1 MPGIDKQKLR
11 FKVENTQN
19 LPTIPAT
26 LKNIL
31 NFLENSSI
39 SINKISDFISKD
51 PVLTM
56 KVLKMINSPVYG
68 FPGRI
73 SSVNQAVLL
82 LGLNV
87 IKGMLLG
94 VSVFEL
100 MQKAMTGLW
109 EHSLGCAALSNLLA
123 KKKGLK
129 SPEDVT
135 IAGLLHDIGKVLLA
149 VNIPELYEKLIAA
162 TDKHGFTILEEE
174 NAVLGVNHAEVGSW
188 IAKKWNFPNQLIE
201 IIQFHHEAHKAKTAN
216 LECCIVHLSDVL
228 IRAKGF
234 GFAGDHF
241 VPEVNQHAW
250 DNIGLS
256 EGDIKELL
264 INMEESL
271 EDYEELGA

>member
-1 MPGIDKQKLR
+1 MAGIDKQKLR
-11 FKVENTQN
+11 FKVENTHN

-26 LKNIL
+26 LKNII
-31 NFLENSSI
+31 NFLENPST

-100 MQKAMTGLW
+100 MQKAMVGLW
-109 EHSLGCAALSNLLA
+109 EHSLGCAALSNLMA
-123 KKKGLK
+123 KKRGLK
-129 SPEDVT
+129 SPEDIT

-149 VNIPELYEKLIAA
+149 VNIPEVYEKLIGA
-162 TDKHGFTILEEE
+162 TEKHGLTILEEE
-174 NAVLGVNHAEVGSW
+174 NAVLATNHAEVGSW
-188 IAKKWNFPNQLIE
+188 IAKKWNFPKHLVD
-201 IIQFHHEAHKAKTAN
+201 IIQLHHEPHKARTAKI
-216 LECCIVHLSDVL
+216 ECSIVHISDILV
-228 IRAKGF
+228 RARGF
-234 GFAGDHF
+234 GFAGDYSI
-241 VPEVNQHAW
+241 PEASEEAW
-250 DNIGLS
+250 EILGFSDD
-256 EGDIKELL
+256 DIKDLL
-264 INMEESL
+264 INIEDSL
-271 EDYEELGA
+271 EDYEDLGA

>member
-1 MPGIDKQKLR
+1 MTKIDKQKLR
-11 FKVENTQN
+11 FKIENTHT

-26 LKNIL
+26 LKSIL
-31 NFLENSSI
+31 NFLENPSV

-51 PVLTM
+51 PALTM

-100 MQKAMTGLW
+100 MQKAMIGLW
-109 EHSLGCAALSNLLA
+109 EHSLGCASLSNLMA

-129 SPEDVT
+129 SPEDIT

-149 VNIPELYEKLIAA
+149 VNIPEVYEKLIQL
-162 TDKHGFTILEEE
+162 TEKNGLTILEEE
-174 NAVLGVNHAEVGSW
+174 NVVFGTDHAEVGSW
-188 IAKKWNFPNQLIE
+188 IAKKWNFPKHLIE
-201 IIQFHHEAHKAKTAN
+201 IIQFHHNPQRAVTAKI
-216 LECCIVHLSDVL
+216 ECSIVHISDILV
-228 IRAKGF
+228 RAKGF
-234 GFAGDHF
+234 GFAGDHL
-241 VPEVNQHAW
+241 VPEAKQEAW
-250 DNIGLS
+250 DYIGLS
-256 EGDIKELL
+256 NDEIKELL
-264 INMEESL
+264 MNMEDSL
-271 EDYEELGA
+271 EDYEELST

>member
-1 MPGIDKQKLR
+1 MTGINKQKLR
-11 FKVENTQN
+11 FQVENTHN

-31 NFLENSSI
+31 NFLENPSV

-51 PVLTM
+51 PVLAM

-100 MQKAMTGLW
+100 MQKAMVGLW
-109 EHSLGCAALSNLLA
+109 EHSIGCAALSSMMA

-129 SPEDVT
+129 SPEDIT

-149 VNIPELYEKLIAA
+149 VNIPEVYERLIAA
-162 TDKHGFTILEEE
+162 TEKNGLTILEEE
-174 NAVLGVNHAEVGSW
+174 NTELATNHAEVGSW
-188 IAKKWNFPNQLIE
+188 IASKWNFPKNLIE
-201 IIQFHHEAHKAKTAN
+201 IIQYHHEPYKARIART
-216 LECCIVHLSDVL
+216 ECAIVHISDIIV
-228 IRAKGF
+228 RARGF
-234 GFAGDHF
+234 GFAGDNLI
-241 VPEVNQHAW
+241 PEANQEAW
-250 DNIGLS
+250 DILGFS
-256 EGDIKELL
+256 DDDIRELL
-264 INMEESL
+264 IGMEDSL
-271 EDYEELGA
+271 EDYEDLGA

>member
-1 MPGIDKQKLR
+1 MTGIDKQKLR
-11 FKVENTQN
+11 FKVENTHN

-31 NFLENSSI
+31 NFLENPSI
-39 SINKISDFISKD
+39 SMNKISDFISKD

-56 KVLKMINSPVYG
+56 KVLKMINFPVYG

-100 MQKAMTGLW
+100 MQKAMVGLW
-109 EHSLGCAALSNLLA
+109 EHSLGCAALSNLMA

-129 SPEDVT
+129 SPEDIT

-149 VNIPELYEKLIAA
+149 VNIPEVYERLIAV
-162 TDKHGFTILEEE
+162 TEKHGLTILEEE
-174 NAVLGVNHAEVGSW
+174 KMVLGTNHGEVGSW
-188 IAKKWNFPNQLIE
+188 IANKWNFPKHLVE
-201 IIQFHHEAHKAKTAN
+201 IIQYHHEPNRARAARV
-216 LECCIVHLSDVL
+216 ECAIVHISDILV
-228 IRAKGF
+228 RARGF
-234 GFAGDHF
+234 GFAGDNF
-241 VPEVNQHAW
+241 IPEVNQEAW
-250 DNIGLS
+250 DILGFND
-256 EGDIKELL
+256 EDIKELL
-264 INMEESL
+264 LSMEDSL
-271 EDYEELGA
+271 EDYEDLGE